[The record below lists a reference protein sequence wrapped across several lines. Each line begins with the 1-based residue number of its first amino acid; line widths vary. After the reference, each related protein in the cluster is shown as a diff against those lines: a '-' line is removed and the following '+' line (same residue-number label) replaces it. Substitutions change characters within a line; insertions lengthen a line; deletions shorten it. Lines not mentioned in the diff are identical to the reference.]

1 MKDIYSFV
9 AKKNNAIMD
18 CDSYQLNSKDDAY
31 EMAGNL
37 SYIYMDVNIVEI
49 FKYENK
55 NFVFIGSVEVKE

>member
-1 MKDIYSFV
+1 
-9 AKKNNAIMD
+9 MD

-49 FKYENK
+49 FKYEHK